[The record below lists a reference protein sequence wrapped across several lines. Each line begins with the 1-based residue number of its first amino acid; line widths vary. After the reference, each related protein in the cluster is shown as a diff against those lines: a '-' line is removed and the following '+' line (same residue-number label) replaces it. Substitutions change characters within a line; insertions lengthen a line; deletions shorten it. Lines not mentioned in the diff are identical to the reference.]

1 MSDKNKMSKP
11 YFSHDIASRGD
22 IKIKRL
28 LHEQGYEGY
37 GIYWAVVECLHENE
51 LFESDIEVLADDLRI
66 SVEKLEKV
74 LKTDLFIWENG
85 KVFSK
90 RVEKNLAIQRE
101 KAEKAKR
108 SAFIRYKKDEFTK
121 SVITLYEKIFGKE
134 IVLSDENRQ
143 LIKEL
148 SQKNSISL
156 ELWQK
161 VFENAKRGWNLSDG
175 SHKTP
180 SLKTIFENWDS
191 FANDDY
197 YLAPN
202 VRKDAQEKSAERAEK
217 QRELDKAKQE
227 KDKALADV
235 VDAEAAIKYV
245 NEICFVPDLLLSKS
259 PIVKEFAERFGV
271 TVTDIMMSRKKK
283 EIA

>member
-37 GIYWAVVECLHENE
+37 GIYWAVIECLHENK
-51 LFESDIEVLADDLRI
+51 LLESDIEVLADDLRI
-66 SVEKLEKV
+66 PVEKLERV
-74 LKTDLFIWENG
+74 LKTELFVWEDG
-85 KVFSK
+85 EIFSN
-90 RVEKNLAIQRE
+90 RVNRNLNIQQE
-101 KAEKAKR
+101 KAEKARK
-108 SAFIRYKKDEFTK
+108 SAFARYKKDSKEDFIK
-121 SVITLYEKIFGKE
+121 LVIGCYEKIFGKE

-143 LIKEL
+143 LIKDL
-148 SQKNSISL
+148 SQKNNISIDT
-156 ELWQK
+156 WQK
-161 VFENAKRGWNLSDG
+161 IFENAKRGWNLPDG

-202 VRKDAQEKSAERAEK
+202 YNKSFEDRLNRKQETFIDETDSLNSKKQAIEFIKSQNLTPQNPVTKKLRKKFSIDESEVFYDEKSA
-217 QRELDKAKQE
+217 
-227 KDKALADV
+227 
-235 VDAEAAIKYV
+235 
-245 NEICFVPDLLLSKS
+245 
-259 PIVKEFAERFGV
+259 
-271 TVTDIMMSRKKK
+271 
-283 EIA
+283 

>member
-51 LFESDIEVLADDLRI
+51 LFESDIEVLADDLRLP
-66 SVEKLEKV
+66 VEKLERV
-74 LKTDLFIWENG
+74 LKTELFVWEDG
-85 KVFSK
+85 EIFSK
-90 RVEKNLAIQRE
+90 RVQKNLAIQRE

-143 LIKEL
+143 LIKDL
-148 SQKNSISL
+148 SQKNNISIDI
-156 ELWQK
+156 WQK
-161 VFENAKRGWNLSDG
+161 IFENAKRGWNLPDG

-202 VRKDAQEKSAERAEK
+202 YNKSFEDRLNRKQETFIDETDSLNSKKQAIDFIKSQNLTPQNPVAKKLRKKFNISESEVFNDEKSA
-217 QRELDKAKQE
+217 
-227 KDKALADV
+227 
-235 VDAEAAIKYV
+235 
-245 NEICFVPDLLLSKS
+245 
-259 PIVKEFAERFGV
+259 
-271 TVTDIMMSRKKK
+271 
-283 EIA
+283 